1 MPYSLVE
8 IYWHLRG
15 TCCLHLC
22 HNSEDAILGA
32 RKLDLGKTADVFWL
46 IYWGGFQI
54 HLLWGCLVTDVSAE
68 ALPPYAYDLKYDMAI
83 EICDL

>member
-15 TCCLHLC
+15 TCCLHVC
-22 HNSEDAILGA
+22 QNSEDAILCA
-32 RKLDLGKTADVFWL
+32 RKLDLGKTAAVFLL
-46 IYWGGFQI
+46 IYQGGCQI
-54 HLLWGCLVTDVSAE
+54 HLLWGSLVTNISAE
-68 ALPPYAYDLKYDMAI
+68 ALPVYVYGLKYGIAI